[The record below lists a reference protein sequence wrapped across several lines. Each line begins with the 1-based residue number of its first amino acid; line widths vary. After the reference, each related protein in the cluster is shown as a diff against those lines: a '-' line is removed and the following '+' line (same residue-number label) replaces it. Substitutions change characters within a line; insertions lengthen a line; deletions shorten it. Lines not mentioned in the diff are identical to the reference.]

1 MLAYLWVVCCFLFFF
16 CFKQKTAYEM
26 RISDWS
32 QTCALPISGQTSKAR
47 TMRKIDTN
55 KANYVGLDQ
64 RLSPRS
70 DVYCRLPFVLPD
82 GRQEMCT
89 CVNISADGLLM
100 RYGRGLEPGDLVIFR
115 MPIVGRITAKVIWSL
130 GGKAGVQFDRLNG
143 VED

>member
-1 MLAYLWVVCCFLFFF
+1 MESIL
-16 CFKQKTAYEM
+16 T
-26 RISDWS
+26 
-32 QTCALPISGQTSKAR
+32 GQTSKAR

-100 RYGRGLEPGDLVIFR
+100 RYERGLEPGDLVIFR
-115 MPIVGRITAKVIWSL
+115 MPIVGRIDRTST
-130 GGKAGVQFDRLNG
+130 RLNSSH
-143 VED
+143 

>member
-1 MLAYLWVVCCFLFFF
+1 
-16 CFKQKTAYEM
+16 
-26 RISDWS
+26 
-32 QTCALPISGQTSKAR
+32 
-47 TMRKIDTN
+47 MRKIDTN

-100 RYGRGLEPGDLVIFR
+100 RYERGLEPGDLVIFR

-130 GGKAGVQFDRLNG
+130 GGKTGVQFDRMIG
-143 VED
+143 VEDYLPMIRAMGARGCELNSL